1 MTHHFE
7 IFVEEPSAEK
17 FLRAVLPRLLPRH
30 CTFNIYAFQGKPD
43 LLNKLPHRLRA
54 YASWLPQDWRIVVI
68 VDQDNDDCHELKEQL
83 EQIARQVNLRTRSRS
98 GACSWQIVNRI
109 AIEELEAWYFGEW
122 EAVCAAYP
130 RVSPTVPNNRRYRD
144 PDAIAG
150 GTSEAFERLLQRK
163 GYFKSG
169 LPKIK
174 VAQEVGEYFDPYR
187 CRSRSFI
194 CFREALIEAVRAPG
208 DCP

>member
-1 MTHHFE
+1 MTRHFE

-17 FLRAVLPRLLPRH
+17 FLRAVLPRFLPEH
-30 CTFNIYAFQGKPD
+30 CTFNIHVFQGKPD
-43 LLNKLPHRLRA
+43 LLKNLPHRLRA

-68 VDQDNDDCHELKEQL
+68 VDRDNDDCHALKEQL
-83 EQIARQVNLRTRSRS
+83 EQFAKDVSLRTRSRV

-130 RVSPTVPNNRRYRD
+130 RVSPTVPYREKYRD

-150 GTSEAFERLLQRK
+150 GTWEAFERILQRN

-169 LPKIK
+169 LPKIR
-174 VAQEVGEYFDPYR
+174 VAEEVGKYFNPSR
-187 CRSRSFI
+187 CRSRSFR
-194 CFREALIEAVRAPG
+194 CFWNALSEAV
-208 DCP
+208 